1 MIKSVVNKWK
11 QYKYRFVPWI
21 ALNLKDRS
29 VRAVPK
35 GTDDA
40 IISNKAVNNFLK
52 AFFINLHDKEK
63 SHVKDEHTVFRD
75 GHTVFKENLDIMMKE
90 LGFVTE
96 RGCSLLE
103 GGGQGVFVTRG
114 TVPAGTIV
122 SMYPGAVYEQYEP
135 IFFQSLGN
143 PFIFRCIDGVLIDG
157 NDKNLSKFIY
167 KSCHGRDRMGPILS
181 CDSTWLTEYPHN
193 PLAVGQY
200 VNNQSTKFPAN
211 VAYQEFDIPS
221 DFPFRL
227 RKYIPNVHFSASIDS
242 TTLNRLMRVVVLV
255 STRDI
260 QCGEELFSTYFT
272 VVQ

>member
-1 MIKSVVNKWK
+1 MIKSVLNKWK

-21 ALNLKDRS
+21 AFNLKDRS
-29 VRAVPK
+29 VREVPK
-35 GTDDA
+35 GADDA
-40 IISNKAVNNFLK
+40 IISNKAVANFLQC
-52 AFFINLHDKEK
+52 FFKSLHEKET
-63 SHVKDEHTVFRD
+63 SPIKDRHTI
-75 GHTVFKENLDIMMKE
+75 FKENLDIMMKQ

-96 RGCSLLE
+96 RQCSLLE
-103 GGGQGVFVTRG
+103 NGGRGVFVTRG
-114 TVPAGTIV
+114 TVPAKTIV

-143 PFIFRCIDGVLIDG
+143 SFIFRCIDGVLIDG
-157 NDKNLSKFIY
+157 NDKNLSKLIY
-167 KSCHGRDRMGPILS
+167 KSCQGRDRMGPFLS
-181 CDSTWLTEYPHN
+181 CDSSWLTESPHN

-200 VNNQSTKFPAN
+200 VNNQSAKYPAN

-221 DFPFRL
+221 DFPFQL
-227 RKYIPNVHFSASIDS
+227 LKYIPNVHYGASTDS
-242 TTLNRLMRVVVLV
+242 ITHDRLMRVVVLV